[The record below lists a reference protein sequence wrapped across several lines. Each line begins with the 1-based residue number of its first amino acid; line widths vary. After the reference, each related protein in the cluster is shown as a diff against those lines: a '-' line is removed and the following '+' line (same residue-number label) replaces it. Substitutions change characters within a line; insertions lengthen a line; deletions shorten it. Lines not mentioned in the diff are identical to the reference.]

1 MATLEELRK
10 KYGIE
15 EPGVE
20 DRLLEIN
27 EEKKSN
33 ERLQALREK
42 YGISSDEP
50 PQEPEIDDE
59 QFDKILA
66 SIKSPEEKQEEE
78 SPGFLEGVV
87 RGAKEELIP
96 FAISDEEIAKRKT
109 EEPSIKSIVGEVT
122 GGLITGVAAAATS
135 AKMGAVAGA
144 ALSGPAAP
152 LGAVVGAGVGV
163 LGYALYS
170 GFGQEKLNSD
180 IAGQE
185 FSTSRALARTALQIN
200 PAARIGGKAAGTLAK
215 YSPKAVLAAKKAQEK
230 TSTAIIRGAAQV
242 AGETAVATSTYGEE
256 AGAVTAAASAILSPF
271 IFARL
276 KGAPTPHEVDSFHE
290 AMSGEVGIGLI
301 EKAAPEIR
309 EALSK
314 KVSKKQLTSP
324 KFVDYV
330 LSRPGKAPG
339 KLKLDEM
346 TSAEKL
352 KAFNNLR
359 SFKRKDGSISG
370 GITDAL
376 LIDMYKGYKA
386 RNLMIKTA
394 KKANTEMQ
402 KKIASEMSK
411 ENAAKATELMDAF
424 GGTFKWFADGQYI
437 GRAIDRKL
445 GFNFTTQLN
454 SVSETNNKFEVAKIG
469 LYNKVLTAQKAEK
482 SLLKEMPELGKNKEE
497 LSQNLARLRIYISE
511 NDENYL
517 TPALEQFVN
526 KESRTITD
534 SRVQN
539 VMLKW
544 NDFFELARDTINST
558 GYYTPKIEYYTT
570 RKALK
575 DTDLAISIQR
585 SMQDIKRY
593 AVSARV
599 DDIFDLS
606 PKKLKEIGVTGKEA
620 KDVMNDLK
628 SLSHMA
634 TTRLKDVKEVSEKNL
649 AELVGSLIA
658 EGRSRLGLGYE
669 LSAVMSRSGA
679 NIAPRYR
686 DLNLTS
692 VAMRYIESNVRN
704 AFFSKDYIQLSDSL
718 DIVRSAGL
726 KNAADWMQDHL
737 EDVVGGAAANKT
749 KVSNMVLA
757 GAETLKFRANLAFQN
772 TRFEDTVVQRAVE
785 GIPEFLGK
793 WQSMIYP
800 SYLGLNVKAHIRDY
814 GQVLLK
820 SAPEL
825 GGWYGYKTAF
835 LSYKDAINASRDPNT
850 GKFSLTALRDDL
862 RERGVLGTSNIT
874 AEAIRDYG
882 GKSVPGSGLYRQT
895 NEHLMAI
902 YSIGDMTNRA
912 VTYHM
917 GRRLASD
924 LAKGDE
930 SALKALQN
938 MGKAAKAN
946 LQSAGLRDAIEEGD
960 MEKAGDILG
969 KWLVAKTQFHYGL
982 EQKAKYARF
991 MGPLFSMFT
1000 KWPTSVGSEM
1010 VDIWRENPGA
1020 YRKMKRYSQLYASPL
1035 MALIGIDYAMD
1046 EVFGGRE
1053 DGAYAYLVGSAAQSS
1068 PLSSLEFTLFQ
1079 NPTLEMADYMV
1090 GSAKKVLEDPSQDT
1104 ASSAAKSIVK
1114 RAAKQGFGSVS
1125 AIINEIERFEKRY
1138 EGEEETM
1145 IDDALSSIFGE

>member
-1 MATLEELRK
+1 MPSVDELRA
-10 KYGIE
+10 KYGL
-15 EPGVE
+15 EPKELGVE
-20 DRLLEIN
+20 DRLKKIDEERKSKEDTEALKQKYGVDKTELAAGEDELFKSIL
-27 EEKKSN
+27 EEKPS
-33 ERLQALREK
+33 EE
-42 YGISSDEP
+42 DEG
-50 PQEPEIDDE
+50 
-59 QFDKILA
+59 
-66 SIKSPEEKQEEE
+66 
-78 SPGFLEGVV
+78 PGFIEGVI

-96 FAISDEEIAKRKT
+96 FAIDEEEIAKRKT
-109 EEPSIKSIVGEVT
+109 EEPSVRGVLGEVT

-144 ALSGPAAP
+144 VLSGPFAP
-152 LGAVVGAGVGV
+152 LGTVLGAGVGV
-163 LGYALYS
+163 IGYALYS

-180 IAGQE
+180 IAGQD

-200 PAARIGGKAAGTLAK
+200 PAARISGKAAGVLAK
-215 YSPKAVLAAKKAQEK
+215 YSPKAVLAAKEAQEK
-230 TSTAIIRGAAQV
+230 TATAVARGVAQV
-242 AGETAVATSTYGEE
+242 AGETAVATSTYGAET
-256 AGAVTAAASAILSPF
+256 GAVTAAASAILSPM

-290 AMSGEVGIGLI
+290 AMSGEVGLGLI
-301 EKAAPEIR
+301 DKAAPKIEK
-309 EALSK
+309 SMK
-314 KVSKKQLTSP
+314 MKVSQKQLTSP
-324 KFVDYV
+324 KFIDYV
-330 LSRPGKAPG
+330 LSRPGK
-339 KLKLDEM
+339 LKGGVVLDEM
-346 TSAEKL
+346 TEKEKL
-352 KAFNNLR
+352 EAFNKLR
-359 SFKRKDGSISG
+359 SYKGREGDVKG
-370 GITDAL
+370 GITDDL
-376 LIDMYKGYKA
+376 LRDMYRGYKA
-386 RNLMIKTA
+386 RNILIKTA
-394 KKANTEMQ
+394 KELNVEQQ
-402 KKIASEMSK
+402 KKIAAEMSK
-411 ENAAKATELMDAF
+411 EDASKVTELMDAF

-437 GRAIDRKL
+437 GRALDRKL
-445 GFNFTTQLN
+445 GFNFTSQLN
-454 SVSETNNKFEVAKIG
+454 GISETNNKFETSKIG
-469 LYNKVLTAQKAEK
+469 LYNKILKAQKAEK
-482 SLLKEMPELGKNKEE
+482 ELIKEMPELGKNKEE
-497 LSQNLARLRIYISE
+497 VSQSLARLRIYISE

-517 TPALEQFVN
+517 TPALEKFVD
-526 KESRTITD
+526 KETRTITD
-534 SRVQN
+534 PRIQN
-539 VMLKW
+539 VMVRW

-558 GYYTPKIEYYTT
+558 GYYTPRVEYYTT

-585 SMQDIKRY
+585 SMQDLKRY
-593 AVSARV
+593 AISARV
-599 DDIFDLS
+599 DDIFSLS
-606 PKKLKEIGVTGKEA
+606 KKNLAEIDVTGKEA
-620 KDVMNDLK
+620 NDVLNDIK
-628 SLSHMA
+628 SLSYMA
-634 TTRLKDVKEVSEKNL
+634 TTRLGEVEELTEKNV
-649 AELVGSLIA
+649 AELVGSLIS
-658 EGRSRLGLGYE
+658 EGKSRLGLGYE
-669 LSAVMSRSGA
+669 LSAVMSRSGQ

-704 AFFSKDYIQLSDSL
+704 AFFSKDYTKLSDSL
-718 DIVRSAGL
+718 DIVRAAGL

-737 EDVVGGAAANKT
+737 EDVVGGAASGKT

-772 TRFEDTVVQRAVE
+772 TRFEDTIVQRAVE

-835 LSYKDAINASRDPNT
+835 LSYKDAINASRDPST
-850 GKFSLTALRDDL
+850 GRFSFTQLRDSL
-862 RERGVLGTSNIT
+862 REKGVLGTSNIT

-882 GKSVPGSGLYRQT
+882 GKSVPGSGLYRQS

-917 GRRLASD
+917 GKRLASD

-930 SALKALQN
+930 AAIKALRN
-938 MGKAAKAN
+938 MGQAAKSN
-946 LQSAGLRDAIEEGD
+946 LQAAGLRDAIEAGD
-960 MEKAGDILG
+960 MLKAGDILG
-969 KWLVAKTQFHYGL
+969 KFLVAKTQFHYGL

-1010 VDIWRENPGA
+1010 IDIWKENPGA

-1035 MALIGIDYAMD
+1035 MALIGIDYAID
-1046 EVFGGRE
+1046 EEFGGRE

-1090 GSAKKVLEDPSQDT
+1090 GSVKKVIEDPSQE
-1104 ASSAAKSIVK
+1104 AAASAAKNIVK
-1114 RAAKQGFGSVS
+1114 RASKQGFGSVS
-1125 AIINEIERFEKRY
+1125 AIINEIERFQKRY

-1145 IDDALSSIFGE
+1145 VDDALSAIFGE